1 MGYSLNSLS
10 EIKYKIATNFPLF
23 NILFSI
29 TKNNF
34 RILTYHGI
42 SPLALRKEEFEKQ
55 LQFIS
60 KNFECYWAS
69 EIPDLLEKKP
79 GPQPRIV
86 LTFDDG
92 LKNHVINAMPLLEK
106 YGIKGTFYIPVSLV
120 QNHEM
125 LWNHEVR
132 CLLMMM
138 GNQELP
144 EVIGPFSEQED
155 KKVLEVSTYIETLKG
170 LKIDDRQV
178 IQELLRKI
186 GRNKKYQSWLLEE
199 YQLMNP
205 DDFKNLS
212 PFIEIGS
219 HTLTHPILT
228 TIPDLQLVKEIQ
240 ESRDRLEE
248 LTGKPVQS
256 FCYPNGAYSEKVVK
270 VVEEHYPIAV
280 STNEG
285 FVSRSDRRSTLN
297 RIPAGKNLE
306 EFLIRLLRPTA

>member
-186 GRNKKYQSWLLEE
+186 GRNKKYQPWMLEE

-240 ESRDRLEE
+240 ESRDSLAE